1 MKNLAT
7 TKMSSKGQVVIPE
20 DIRNRLKLTTGSRFV
35 VVGNNDV
42 IILKAIQP
50 PSMDEFN
57 DLLKEARKK
66 AKKARLKRSDISDA
80 VGQVRHQNKWESYWI
95 QMFLFR
101 VYFSAVRRTKYL
113 KAWREGRLVLVVSPD
128 ILEEYYRV
136 GENLSKRYTEVDIT
150 PVLEFVTINA
160 FIDKS

>member
-1 MKNLAT
+1 
-7 TKMSSKGQVVIPE
+7 VVIPE

-80 VGQVRHQNKWESYWI
+80 VGQVRHQNK
-95 QMFLFR
+95 
-101 VYFSAVRRTKYL
+101 
-113 KAWREGRLVLVVSPD
+113 
-128 ILEEYYRV
+128 
-136 GENLSKRYTEVDIT
+136 
-150 PVLEFVTINA
+150 
-160 FIDKS
+160 